1 MRDGALT
8 LVRSGPSTAP
18 APRTPV
24 VLVLRAGMRDLA
36 RNRWLLAYGI
46 ALAGI
51 AELLFVFG
59 GAGQQVVLSLLNAT
73 LLLVPLVAL
82 VFGTMHVYASREFIE
97 LLLSQ
102 PLPRAAVFSGLYL
115 GLALPLVAA
124 FLLGLGIPLLLHGTA
139 SQAPTAALLALA
151 ASGVFLTAAFA
162 ALAMAIAL
170 GTDDRLKGMS
180 LALGA
185 WFVLTIGYDATVL
198 AVVALFGDWP
208 LEKSLLALMI
218 GNPVDL
224 ARVLVLTGLDSA
236 ALLGYTGALFRRLFD
251 AALGPSVALA
261 ALSCW
266 TALPVL
272 VARRRFLRRDF

>member
-1 MRDGALT
+1 MNALVDDT
-8 LVRSGPSTAP
+8 RRSR
-18 APRTPV
+18 RTPLT
-24 VLVLRAGMRDLA
+24 LVLRAGVRDLA
-36 RNRWLLAYGI
+36 RNRWLLAYGLG
-46 ALAGI
+46 LAGI

-97 LLLSQ
+97 LLLAQ
-102 PLPRAAVFSGLYL
+102 PLPRVAVFSGLYL
-115 GLALPLVAA
+115 GLTLPLVAA
-124 FLLGLGIPLLLHGTA
+124 FLLGVGVPLLLHGTG
-139 SQAPTAALLALA
+139 SQAPIASLVALA
-151 ASGVFLTAAFA
+151 ISGAFLTAAFA

-180 LALGA
+180 VALGA
-185 WFVLTIGYDATVL
+185 WFVLTIGYDGGVL
-198 AVVALFGDWP
+198 AMVSLFGEWP
-208 LEKSLLALMI
+208 LEKPLLALML

-251 AALGPSVALA
+251 GSLGPAIAIAGLA
-261 ALSCW
+261 CW
-266 TALPVL
+266 TAVPVFL
-272 VARRRFLRRDF
+272 ARRRFLRRDF